1 MNVRTRT
8 MRLAITAIALPA
20 FLWMV
25 PILWMLSLSFQP
37 NALLQV
43 TTTHTAFG
51 LVPARFTLDNYLS
64 LITLSN
70 TPRWF
75 FNSMVVAGLTTIGVI
90 CIAAPAGYAFA
101 RLEFP
106 GKSILFVVCLLG
118 MMVPEQA
125 IFVPLYTQFAALGW
139 HDTYHGL
146 AVPRIAT
153 PIGVFLAYQFMR
165 NLSRDIEDAARI
177 DGISRLRIFISIVLP
192 LMRPALV
199 TLAILT
205 FLYAWNDYLWPLVS
219 TQKTVNYTISVGI
232 ASTQSNF
239 AQSEGLGRVM
249 AGGVF
254 ASLPVILFYLAFQK
268 HVVRA
273 IALGGSKG

>member
-8 MRLAITAIALPA
+8 MRLLITAIALPA

-51 LVPARFTLDNYLS
+51 LVPARFTFDNYLS

-75 FNSMVVAGLTTIGVI
+75 LNSMIVAGITTVGTI
-90 CIAAPAGYAFA
+90 CVAAPAGYAFA
-101 RLEFP
+101 RLEFR
-106 GKSILFVVCLLG
+106 GKSILFAVCLLG

-125 IFVPLYTQFAALGW
+125 IFVPLYTQFASLGW

-165 NLSRDIEDAARI
+165 NLPRDIEDAARI
-177 DGISRLRIFISIVLP
+177 DGISRLRIFVSIVLP

-219 TQKTVNYTISVGI
+219 TQKSINYTISLGI

-239 AQSEGLGRVM
+239 AQSEGLGRLM

-254 ASLPVILFYLAFQK
+254 ASLPVVLFYLAFQK